1 MFRSFVPA
9 EPPKPKRSAASLAA
23 GIDAEPHSDEDPG
36 QSIGP
41 PPKLA
46 RQSNKMSMIDNYLH
60 TYHEVVK
67 KLKTLAEEQN
77 NQSAVHDIQKLL
89 NHMAFLSPEAF
100 YMNVFANTDTNA
112 KYKSIYVICTTY
124 FPVDSPGYEV
134 SLRLYEE
141 ARIAARGLHFLL
153 K

>member
-41 PPKLA
+41 PPKLV
-46 RQSNKMSMIDNYLH
+46 RQSNKSSMIDNYLH
-60 TYHEVVK
+60 TYREVVK
-67 KLKTLAEEQN
+67 NLKTLAEEQN
-77 NQSAVHDIQKLL
+77 NQGAVDAIEKLL
-89 NHMAFLSPEAF
+89 NHMNSLAPEAF
-100 YMNVFANTDTNA
+100 YVEVFANTDTNA
-112 KYKSIYVICTTY
+112 KYMSIYVICTTY